1 MTRSDFQELVQ
12 LRLADVDTLIKQGRF
27 DAAYYLA
34 GYVVECALKACIA
47 KQTAEH
53 DFPPRN
59 SVEFYQHDLG
69 KLLQLTGLGKS
80 WDDEI
85 SANENLR
92 VNWGIVKTWSE
103 QSRYEKTRT
112 EREAQDLYS
121 AIEDQQHGVL
131 ACLRRLG

>member
-1 MTRSDFQELVQ
+1 MTRSDFQELVE

-34 GYVVECALKACIA
+34 GYVVECALKASIA

-59 SVEFYQHDLG
+59 AAEFYQHDLG
-69 KLLQLTGLGKS
+69 KLLQMTGLGKS

-85 SANENLR
+85 RADEKLR